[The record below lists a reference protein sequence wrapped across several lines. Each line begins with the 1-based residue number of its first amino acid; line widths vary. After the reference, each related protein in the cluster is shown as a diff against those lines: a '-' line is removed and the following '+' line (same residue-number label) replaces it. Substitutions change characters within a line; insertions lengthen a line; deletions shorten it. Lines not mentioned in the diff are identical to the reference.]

1 MPDRVD
7 FAAEVRSLRETLLP
21 EPRMIRTLPCLFA
34 ALALAACGA
43 EESPSPSYAFIG
55 TWDCGATTLAFTN
68 STFAD
73 GQNSYPIRAVSQDGR
88 NYTVRYGNFDIMVL
102 AEVTQTGLTRVSGTS
117 GPQLN
122 CRRVG

>member
-21 EPRMIRTLPCLFA
+21 EPRMTRTLPCLFA

-55 TWDCGATTLAFTN
+55 TWDCGTTTLAFTN
-68 STFAD
+68 STFD
-73 GQNSYPIRAVSQDGR
+73 RRPKQLSDPGR
-88 NYTVRYGNFDIMVL
+88 L
-102 AEVTQTGLTRVSGTS
+102 AGWAELHGALRQK
-117 GPQLN
+117 PA
-122 CRRVG
+122 